1 MGGAVFPPS
10 SLAWG
15 LIMVGVM
22 AVLVTSDLFQK
33 DLHQQ
38 VSVPDPTAGHCQPMP
53 SPETPKHSQPSLAQS
68 LVGVTA
74 SFPGSGADKVL
85 FVTSKHLWRVWGIWF

>member
-1 MGGAVFPPS
+1 MSEALFPLC
-10 SLAWG
+10 SLAG
-15 LIMVGVM
+15 GQTMVGAM

-33 DLHQQ
+33 DLHPQ

-85 FVTSKHLWRVWGIWF
+85 FVTSKHLWRV